1 MSPEE
6 TTAGQT
12 YPASAGSVFEI
23 VDASS
28 DETYWT
34 CGIFLTLE
42 SAVAAINECD
52 EPHDLGGDH
61 SDFDDDYAKVEVR
74 ERKVGWSGTGKVV
87 HTQEWERK
95 YDEPT
100 DDYSWTKKPNAGIER
115 PKKQQEG
122 RLT

>member
-1 MSPEE
+1 MSSEE

-42 SAVAAINECD
+42 AAVAAIDECD

-87 HTQEWERK
+87 YVREWERA
-95 YDEPT
+95 YDEST
-100 DDYSWTKKPNAGIER
+100 DDYSWKKKPN
-115 PKKQQEG
+115 K
-122 RLT
+122 